1 MLLAAVP
8 ARCYARGTSL
18 GKATR
23 QNNASGGYARHT
35 GGTVSSHQRT
45 LLFIENDPDHQMLV
59 RMSLGQ
65 HDRYRVLYA
74 NDGAEGVA
82 KAREEQPDVILL
94 DVMMPKLDG
103 LAVMERLHADRTTR
117 AIPVIFLSAKALPED
132 IKAGM
137 DRGACG
143 YLTKPFDALH
153 LEERLDE
160 ILDAAGRQLT

>member
-1 MLLAAVP
+1 MP
-8 ARCYARGTSL
+8 
-18 GKATR
+18 
-23 QNNASGGYARHT
+23 
-35 GGTVSSHQRT
+35 SHQRT
-45 LLFIENDPDHQMLV
+45 LLFIEDDPDHQMLV
-59 RMSLGQ
+59 RMSLAQ

-74 NDGAEGVA
+74 NDGAEGFT
-82 KAREEQPDVILL
+82 KAREERPDVILL

-103 LAVMERLHADRTTR
+103 LAVLERLQGDQSTR

-160 ILDAAGRQLT
+160 ILAAADL

>member
-1 MLLAAVP
+1 
-8 ARCYARGTSL
+8 
-18 GKATR
+18 
-23 QNNASGGYARHT
+23 
-35 GGTVSSHQRT
+35 
-45 LLFIENDPDHQMLV
+45 MLV

-82 KAREEQPDVILL
+82 RAREEQPDVILL

-117 AIPVIFLSAKALPED
+117 AIPVMFLSAKALSED

-160 ILDAAGRQLT
+160 ILAAAGRQPG